1 MRINEG
7 FPDFSFRFP
16 FFSSPSA
23 FSLFLSVCCFL
34 SPLLCSALRCLRWI
48 SASLF
53 SLSIYLSLSL
63 ALSLSFFL
71 SFLFSFCCLFIC
83 NLLLRCA
90 AVRFGFSILFCSL
103 YERAFLL
110 ALPSVSQFHLSLSL
124 YLPLFFSF
132 FFFTSFNT
140 NLFLSLSLSITFFLS
155 LSSFKYLRFI
165 NNRASGASPRARVK
179 GNTRCGRGFP
189 RIKLRG
195 SRRRATYDDL
205 AERSRDRRIFEKN
218 ILLNILY
225 KFNPAK
231 KSPFCHDPKKRA
243 SAAKKAAPRAL
254 ISPSINL

>member
-1 MRINEG
+1 MVSLI
-7 FPDFSFRFP
+7 FRFP
-16 FFSSPSA
+16 FYHLLLPSLS
-23 FSLFLSVCCFL
+23 FFLCVVSF
-34 SPLLCSALRCLRWI
+34 LLCCVLRFVVCDEFPPL
-48 SASLF
+48 SFLYLFF
-53 SLSIYLSLSL
+53 SLSRS
-63 ALSLSFFL
+63 LSLSFFL

-110 ALPSVSQFHLSLSL
+110 ALPSVSQFHLSLSISL
-124 YLPLFFSF
+124 FFFLFFSLQALIQI
-132 FFFTSFNT
+132 SFS
-140 NLFLSLSLSITFFLS
+140 LFLSLSLFFLS

>member
-1 MRINEG
+1 MVSLIFRFV
-7 FPDFSFRFP
+7 FPFIISFCLLSLSFCVLFPFSFAVF
-16 FFSSPSA
+16 
-23 FSLFLSVCCFL
+23 C
-34 SPLLCSALRCLRWI
+34 
-48 SASLF
+48 ASLF
-53 SLSIYLSLSL
+53 AMNFRLSLFSISFSLSRS
-63 ALSLSFFL
+63 LSLSFFL

-83 NLLLRCA
+83 NLWLRCA

-110 ALPSVSQFHLSLSL
+110 ALPSVSQFHLSLSISL
-124 YLPLFFSF
+124 FFFLFFSLQALIQI
-132 FFFTSFNT
+132 SFS
-140 NLFLSLSLSITFFLS
+140 LFLSLSLFFLS

>member
-1 MRINEG
+1 MFCASLFAMNFRLSLFFLYLSLARSLTFFLSI
-7 FPDFSFRFP
+7 FPVFVLLLIYLQSIAALCCCTFRFLNFILFSVRTCVSLGTSFRFAI
-16 FFSSPSA
+16 SSH
-23 FSLFLSVCCFL
+23 SL
-34 SPLLCSALRCLRWI
+34 
-48 SASLF
+48 
-53 SLSIYLSLSL
+53 SLSISL
-63 ALSLSFFL
+63 FF
-71 SFLFSFCCLFIC
+71 F
-83 NLLLRCA
+83 
-90 AVRFGFSILFCSL
+90 
-103 YERAFLL
+103 
-110 ALPSVSQFHLSLSL
+110 
-124 YLPLFFSF
+124 LFFSLQALIQI
-132 FFFTSFNT
+132 SFS
-140 NLFLSLSLSITFFLS
+140 LFLSLSLFFLS

>member
-1 MRINEG
+1 MRINEGG

-16 FFSSPSA
+16 FYHLLLPSLS
-23 FSLFLSVCCFL
+23 FFLCVVSF
-34 SPLLCSALRCLRWI
+34 LLCCVLRFVVCDE
-48 SASLF
+48 F
-53 SLSIYLSLSL
+53 PPLSFLYLSLSL

-71 SFLFSFCCLFIC
+71 SFPFSFCCLFIC

-110 ALPSVSQFHLSLSL
+110 ALPSVSQFHLSLSISL
-124 YLPLFFSF
+124 FFFLFFSLQALIQI
-132 FFFTSFNT
+132 SFS
-140 NLFLSLSLSITFFLS
+140 LFLSLSLFFLS

>member
-1 MRINEG
+1 MVSLI
-7 FPDFSFRFP
+7 FRFVFP
-16 FFSSPSA
+16 FFISFCLLSLSFCVLFP
-23 FSLFLSVCCFL
+23 FSFAVFC
-34 SPLLCSALRCLRWI
+34 
-48 SASLF
+48 ASLF
-53 SLSIYLSLSL
+53 AMNFRLSLFSISFSLSL
-63 ALSLSFFL
+63 ARSHFL
-71 SFLFSFCCLFIC
+71 SFYLSCFRSVAYLSAIYCCVV
-83 NLLLRCA
+83 LLY
-90 AVRFGFSILFCSL
+90 V
-103 YERAFLL
+103 
-110 ALPSVSQFHLSLSL
+110 SVSQFYSVLCTNVRFSWHFLPFRNFISLSLSISL
-124 YLPLFFSF
+124 FFFLFFSLQALIQI
-132 FFFTSFNT
+132 SFS
-140 NLFLSLSLSITFFLS
+140 LFLSLSLFFLS